1 MFDFIKNLGTVEL
14 LIIAGILILLFG
26 GKKIRELARGLG
38 ESKKEIKKVKEE
50 ISPSEK
56 EKKKTSKS
64 SNKEDEKKEEE

>member
-26 GKKIRELARGLG
+26 GKKIKELARGLG

-56 EKKKTSKS
+56 EKSSKS
-64 SNKEDEKKEEE
+64 SKKEDEKKEEE

>member
-38 ESKKEIKKVKEE
+38 ETKKEIKNVKDE
-50 ISPSEK
+50 IKEPSE
-56 EKKKTSKS
+56 EDKKKSSKS
-64 SNKEDEKKEEE
+64 KEDKNDED